1 LRKTSGRDGFPD
13 LECYVTPLR
22 VVFMG
27 TPEFAVPAL
36 LEMSKS
42 GRVPVA
48 VYTRAPARGGRR
60 GLEMTRTPVHSVA
73 DSLKIPVF
81 TPASL
86 RDVEAQKAFS
96 RLAADV
102 VVVAAYG
109 LILPIPILEA
119 PRFGC
124 LNLHASLLPRWRG
137 AAPIQRAI
145 MAGDSHT
152 GVDVMRMGASLD
164 TGPIAMREIVPIHAD
179 ETAGELASCLAA
191 IAARLLVRAL
201 RSMEAGLLEFHE
213 QPTEGV
219 CYAHKIKKTEAD
231 VDWTQSAE
239 TVRNQIHGLSPA
251 PGAFSRASIGH
262 REESIKFYRAEVT
275 AGTGLPGTILSEDMR
290 IACGAGAI
298 RVLEGQRSGKTVMS
312 GRELM
317 RGAKLAPG
325 TLFRQSYTPSSGP
338 QA

>member
-1 LRKTSGRDGFPD
+1 
-13 LECYVTPLR
+13 
-22 VVFMG
+22 MG
-27 TPEFAVPAL
+27 TSEFAVPTL

-60 GLEMTRTPVHSVA
+60 GLEMTRTPVHSA
-73 DSLKIPVF
+73 AHSLKIPIF

-86 RDVEAQKAFS
+86 RDVEAQKVFNS
-96 RLAADV
+96 LAVDV
-102 VVVAAYG
+102 AVVAAYG
-109 LILPIPILEA
+109 LILPIQILEA

-145 MAGDSHT
+145 LAGDSWT
-152 GVDVMRMGASLD
+152 GIDVMRIDAGLD
-164 TGPIAMREIVPIHAD
+164 TGPIAMREIVPIHPD
-179 ETAGELASCLAA
+179 ETAGDLTSRLAR
-191 IAARLLVRAL
+191 IAAELSIRAL
-201 RSMEAGLLEFHE
+201 QSMEAGLLEFHG
-213 QPTEGV
+213 QSTAGV
-219 CYAHKIKKTEAD
+219 CYARKIQKDEAG

-239 TVRNQIHGLSPA
+239 NVRNQIHGLSPA
-251 PGAFSRASIGH
+251 PGAFSRAGVGS
-262 REESIKFYRAEVT
+262 REESIKFYRAEVA
-275 AGTGLPGTILSEDMR
+275 AGTGLPGIILSEDMR
-290 IACGAGAI
+290 VACGVGAI
-298 RVLEGQRSGKTVMS
+298 RVLEGQRSGKAIMS

-325 TLFRQSYTPSSGP
+325 VSFKQFHTSSSGS

>member
-1 LRKTSGRDGFPD
+1 
-13 LECYVTPLR
+13 
-22 VVFMG
+22 MG
-27 TPEFAVPAL
+27 L
-36 LEMSKS
+36 LIWNVACRLCELFSWGHRNSRFRRCGKSKS

-60 GLEMTRTPVHSVA
+60 GLEIRRTPVHSVA
-73 DSLKIPVF
+73 DSLKVPVF

-86 RDVEAQKAFS
+86 RDVEAQRVFNS
-96 RLAADV
+96 LAADV

-109 LILPIPILEA
+109 LILPTPILEA

-145 MAGDSHT
+145 MAGDSQT
-152 GVDVMRMGASLD
+152 GIDVMRMDAGLD
-164 TGPIAMREIVPIHAD
+164 TGPIAMREIVPIHPD
-179 ETAGELASCLAA
+179 DTAGDLASRLAA
-191 IAARLLVRAL
+191 IAAKLSVRAL
-201 RSMEAGLLEFHE
+201 HSMEAGLLEFHE

-219 CYAHKIKKTEAD
+219 CYAHKIKKSEAD
-231 VDWTQSAE
+231 IDWTQSAE
-239 TVRNQIHGLSPA
+239 TVRNQIRGLSPA
-251 PGAFSRASIGH
+251 PGAFSRAGIGS
-262 REESIKFYRAEVT
+262 RAESIKLYRAEVA
-275 AGTGLPGTILSEDMR
+275 AGTGLPGTLLSDDMR
-290 IACGAGAI
+290 VACGTGAI

-325 TLFRQSYTPSSGP
+325 VLFRQSHTPSSGP